1 MLQNHIFPGLAI
13 FDKHHQ
19 TDLLAVLDVFF
30 GWGGMWVEL
39 YQVANE
45 RDVQNLEYLAN
56 KVSHEEKIPIMDL
69 CASHFCLWCVILLL
83 VSRLIP
89 QLRGVCEHDS
99 ARNKGSKK

>member
-19 TDLLAVLDVFF
+19 TDLLAILDVFF

-39 YQVANE
+39 YQVTNE
-45 RDVQNLEYLAN
+45 RDVQNLENLAD
-56 KVSHEEKIPIMDL
+56 KVSHEEEIPLMHL
-69 CASHFCLWCVILLL
+69 FASHWLCGVVTRFLPL
-83 VSRLIP
+83 
-89 QLRGVCEHDS
+89 LRGKCKYDS